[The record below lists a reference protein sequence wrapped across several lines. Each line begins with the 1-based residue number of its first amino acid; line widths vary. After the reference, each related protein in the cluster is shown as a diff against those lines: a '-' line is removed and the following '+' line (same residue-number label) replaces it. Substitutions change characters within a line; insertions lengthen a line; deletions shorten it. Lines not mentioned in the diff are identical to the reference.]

1 MIKKLESF
9 IPTWNNRPN
18 LNYYEP
24 FPIKPGPYM
33 FYAFIKSKLPFSLL
47 KAKFPETMCIFEDVA
62 WIRYDYTTGE
72 NKLFKEEI
80 PLWNFYDYVYETE
93 STILNHEYED
103 KNPAAVE
110 HKYGEYPIHD
120 D

>member
-1 MIKKLESF
+1 MIQKIEIINTINGK
-9 IPTWNNRPN
+9 PDMR
-18 LNYYEP
+18 YYESLP
-24 FPIKPGPYM
+24 VKPGPYF
-33 FYAFIKSKLPFSLL
+33 FYALIKSKLPFSML

-62 WIRYDYTTGE
+62 WIRYEYTSNE

-80 PLWNFYDYVYETE
+80 PLRNFYDYIYETE
-93 STILNHEYED
+93 STIYNHPFED